1 MKDNFKNAVSIFN
14 KYASG
19 YEEKYMDVALYKK
32 SLEELLKLLPQEASV
47 LDLGCG
53 PGNISSFLL
62 DHKPE
67 LDLTCVDAAE
77 KMLKIAKRNNPTAK
91 CTLMDI
97 RQVKTIDK
105 EFDAVVCGF
114 CLPYLSREETEK
126 LLKDISAILNKKGL
140 IYIST
145 MEDSYT
151 RSGIQKSSSGED
163 ELFIFYY
170 EAEYL
175 KDFLEQNG
183 FKLLFEEM
191 IQQPEDQRSSGQDI
205 VLIAHK

>member
-19 YEEKYMDVALYKK
+19 YQEKYMNVSLYKD
-32 SLEELLKLLPQEASV
+32 SLGELLKLLPLEASV

-62 DHKPE
+62 DHIPDLE
-67 LDLTCVDAAE
+67 LTCVDAAE
-77 KMLKIAKRNNPTAK
+77 KMLEIAKKNNPSADCILK
-91 CTLMDI
+91 DI
-97 RQVKTIDK
+97 RKVKTIEK
-105 EFDAVVCGF
+105 KFDAVICGF
-114 CLPYLSREETEK
+114 CLPYLSRQETEK
-126 LLKDISAILNKKGL
+126 LFKDISGILHKTGL
-140 IYIST
+140 LYVST

-151 RSGIQKSSSGED
+151 RSGIQRSSSKED

-175 KDFLEQNG
+175 KDLLERNG
-183 FKLLFEEM
+183 FEILYEEM
-191 IQQPEDQRSSGQDI
+191 IQQPKDQRSSGQDI
-205 VLIAHK
+205 VLIARK